1 MHCYTQCP
9 QPCSRPLPTHA
20 SAGDS
25 WTLKGKSESVSCGV
39 IAPFSWVLLHTR
51 FWYFFFPLSECLFP
65 QSYVSSG
72 NSMVQLMATSSKRAY
87 ATPSLLHPGP
97 LGQATAEPYL
107 SRRHSTE
114 GLAWSLWSFLVCTR
128 FIMSSEGK
136 ASDCNAGD
144 WDLIPGLERYPWRK
158 KWQPTVVPLPGK
170 SHGWRSL

>member
-1 MHCYTQCP
+1 MPPTLQ
-9 QPCSRPLPTHA
+9 QPTADPCFC
-20 SAGDS
+20 
-25 WTLKGKSESVSCGV
+25 WTLLDTQRQIWVSLLWGHCSFLLGPV
-39 IAPFSWVLLHTR
+39 TPKVLV
-51 FWYFFFPLSECLFP
+51 FFFFPLSECLFP

-87 ATPSLLHPGP
+87 ATPSLLHPEP